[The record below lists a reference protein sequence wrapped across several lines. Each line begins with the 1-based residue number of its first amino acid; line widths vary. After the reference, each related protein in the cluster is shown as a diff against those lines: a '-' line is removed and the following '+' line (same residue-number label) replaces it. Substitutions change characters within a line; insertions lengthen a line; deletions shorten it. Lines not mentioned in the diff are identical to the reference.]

1 MRNLL
6 GIFLIVT
13 ITLASCDK
21 DDLPETVKSN
31 DPVFMVKGS
40 LGTENIEIIAGDN
53 NQYMYTDF
61 SERER
66 VKLFYGDINNGDNSF
81 KISVHNGNL
90 DNEKLELLTNKPE
103 FKITRSS
110 DVPIFQYTIDSFA
123 NETKINTIEWFVNGD
138 FYSQN
143 MIQLYD
149 HGIYDVCAK
158 VTYNDGEVAE
168 LCNEVILGY
177 KKHAIGQ
184 PIHIIGN
191 TGRLFV
197 SNNST
202 FLIDNVQWYIDDAL
216 VSESQEFTTSS
227 YTGIVNVT
235 AVVHYS
241 NGVTREKSIVVDF
254 DQEGR
259 FIQDFSYAENMSDLE
274 NDYTADIRFK
284 YKGEIWTSDIPEN
297 NNAAISISKY
307 EKYKENINGIPVS
320 IAHGTLDCKLK
331 RLSDGEIRDA
341 SLKITFGLPQND

>member
-1 MRNLL
+1 MRKHLSIYLL
-6 GIFLIVT
+6 LTLVIF
-13 ITLASCDK
+13 SCTK

-40 LGTENIEIIAGDN
+40 LGDQEIEIIAGDD

-66 VKLFYGDINNGDNSF
+66 VKLFYGDINNGSNSF
-81 KISVHNGNL
+81 KISVHDGNL

-123 NETKINTIEWFVNGD
+123 NETKINSIEWFVNGD

-158 VTYNDGEVAE
+158 VTYNDGEIAE

-177 KKHAIGQ
+177 KKQAIGQ

-202 FLIDNVQWYIDDAL
+202 FLIDNVQWFIDGEL
-216 VSESQEFTTSS
+216 VSESQEFTTSA
-227 YTGIVNVT
+227 YTGIVEVT
-235 AVVHYS
+235 AIVNYS

-274 NDYTADIRFK
+274 NDYTADIRFE
-284 YKGEIWTSDIPEN
+284 YEGDIWVSDIPEN
-297 NNAAISISKY
+297 DNASIVITKY

-320 IAHGTLDCKLK
+320 IAHGTLNCKLK
-331 RLSDGEIRDA
+331 RLSDGEIKEA
-341 SLKITFGLPQND
+341 SLDLTFGLPQND